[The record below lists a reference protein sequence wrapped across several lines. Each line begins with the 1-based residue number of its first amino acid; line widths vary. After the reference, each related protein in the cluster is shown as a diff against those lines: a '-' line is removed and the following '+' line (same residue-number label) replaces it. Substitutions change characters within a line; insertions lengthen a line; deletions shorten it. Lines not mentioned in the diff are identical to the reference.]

1 MLSRE
6 EKKQLTRKSLMDAAL
21 YLVGEGDNFSN
32 ISLREVAKNAGV
44 VPTSF
49 YRHFKDMEELGL
61 NLVDDFG
68 VMLRRLMRTVRQKE
82 TFAANMGACST
93 DAFLHFVIE
102 HPNYLSFICQ
112 SRTGGTPALRAA
124 IRNELSFFANELS
137 IDLRR
142 LTILSEVDA
151 KALDMTCRLFVTTYF
166 DSAIDLLDLASTSTK
181 FEQEYK
187 AMMMLRLKVI
197 WHGLLTVSRQTEL
210 EQA

>member
-21 YLVGEGDNFSN
+21 YLIGQGDNFSN

-68 VMLRRLMRTVRQKE
+68 VMLRRLMRTVRQNE
-82 TFAANMGACST
+82 TYANSMGRCST
-93 DAFLHFVIE
+93 EAFLSFVLE
-102 HPNYLSFICQ
+102 HPEHLSFICQ
-112 SRTGGTPALRAA
+112 SRTGGTPALRTA
-124 IRNELSFFANELS
+124 IRNELGFFANELAM
-137 IDLRR
+137 DLRR
-142 LTILSEVDA
+142 MERLAKVDA
-151 KALDMTCRLFVTTYF
+151 PTLEATCKLFVTTYF
-166 DSAIDLLDLASTSTK
+166 DSAIDLLDMATSSPN

-187 AMMMLRLKVI
+187 EMMMQRLKVI
-197 WHGLLTVSRQTEL
+197 WFGLLAV
-210 EQA
+210 AD